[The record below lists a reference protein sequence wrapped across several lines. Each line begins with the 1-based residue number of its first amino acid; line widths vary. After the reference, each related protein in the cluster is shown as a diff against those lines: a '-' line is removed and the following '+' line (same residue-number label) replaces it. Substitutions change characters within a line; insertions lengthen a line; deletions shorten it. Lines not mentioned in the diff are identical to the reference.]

1 MCMITEQ
8 KKMQVVEEPEV
19 CYQIKLKKDSGIITG
34 IFRYSLHHIIEFGK
48 KRVASAA
55 YPIITP
61 DNTVEG
67 GVFHCIKD
75 LEDAKRMLKILVS
88 NGILNRFSVFNPNYL
103 GDDVPILVEC
113 IGDGKKVVG
122 KIKDMSIDVDGLPCV
137 GYTEITYIKEVEV

>member
-8 KKMQVVEEPEV
+8 KEMQVVEKPEV
-19 CYQIKLKKDSGIITG
+19 CYQIKLKRGSGIITG
-34 IFRYSLHHIIEFGK
+34 IFHYSFKDIIEFGK

-61 DNTVEG
+61 YNTVDG

-75 LEDAKRMLKILVS
+75 LEDAKRMLNILVAG
-88 NGILNRFSVFNPNYL
+88 GIVNRFSVFNPNFL
-103 GDDVPILVEC
+103 GDNVPILVEC

-122 KIKDMSIDVDGLPCV
+122 KINNMNRDVNGLPCI